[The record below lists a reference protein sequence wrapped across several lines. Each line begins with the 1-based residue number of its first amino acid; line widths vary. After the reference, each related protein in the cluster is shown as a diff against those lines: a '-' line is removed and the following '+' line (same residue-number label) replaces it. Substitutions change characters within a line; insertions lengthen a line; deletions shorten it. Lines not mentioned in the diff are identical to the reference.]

1 MVVEYFCIRCGYT
14 INNLTK
20 FKNHLNRKQ
29 ICYPN
34 LADISLEDE
43 KIKYNTMREN
53 LEFKCICNKSFK
65 SRQGLYLHKKVCTQ
79 YAHKTDVH
87 PHSIDTMQ
95 KQIQELQDKV
105 KDLQQQPPHTTI
117 TNITNNIT
125 NNNTTNN
132 NTINNNNIV
141 IKDFNFVDGEH
152 VDEQQLIQLIQK
164 IRSSEVYF
172 DVFQKILELIYF
184 DKNKPQFQSLYLPNV
199 KNNICQIIKDGI
211 IKHEDKDR
219 VTDIVINETRNT
231 LHDKY
236 DEDPYRYSIMTR
248 QTMNKMEDKYSSDDK
263 EHVKGLKHK
272 ANLALLNSRNF
283 VKDTWTKNNLL
294 QQGN

>member
-1 MVVEYFCIRCGYT
+1 MVVEYCCVRCGYT
-14 INNLTK
+14 ITNLTN
-20 FKNHLNRKQ
+20 FKKHLNRRTL
-29 ICYPN
+29 CDPN
-34 LADISLEDE
+34 IADVSLEDE
-43 KIKYNTMREN
+43 KIKYNTIREN

-79 YAHKTDVH
+79 YLQEVEMSRDKRIELLEKEV
-87 PHSIDTMQ
+87 
-95 KQIQELQDKV
+95 KQLRENKQVNIQG
-105 KDLQQQPPHTTI
+105 
-117 TNITNNIT
+117 
-125 NNNTTNN
+125 NNNTIILNNTNN
-132 NTINNNNIV
+132 NTINNNTYVN

-152 VDEQQLIQLIQK
+152 VDEQQLIQLIHK

-283 VKDTWTKNNLL
+283 VKDTWTKANLL